1 LPPVANVIVGQ
12 RVEECKVARAK
23 ELRREMTPAER
34 ALWQR
39 LRRNQLDG
47 LHFRRQQVLFGFIA
61 DFYCHAAGLVV
72 EVDGDVHDTQV
83 EADADRTEILESKG
97 FSVHRV
103 RNEDV
108 FTRIDVVLAEI
119 RSICRHRTG
128 ASNETP
134 KR

>member
-1 LPPVANVIVGQ
+1 MT
-12 RVEECKVARAK
+12 RAK
-23 ELRREMTPAER
+23 ELRRKMTPAER
-34 ALWQR
+34 ALWQH

-61 DFYCHAAGLVV
+61 DFYCHAAGLVI
-72 EVDGDVHDTQV
+72 EVDGDVHDSQIA
-83 EADADRTEILESKG
+83 ADADRTEILESKG

-108 FTRIDVVLAEI
+108 FSRIDVVLGEI
-119 RSICRHRTG
+119 RSICRHRMGT
-128 ASNETP
+128 ANVTP